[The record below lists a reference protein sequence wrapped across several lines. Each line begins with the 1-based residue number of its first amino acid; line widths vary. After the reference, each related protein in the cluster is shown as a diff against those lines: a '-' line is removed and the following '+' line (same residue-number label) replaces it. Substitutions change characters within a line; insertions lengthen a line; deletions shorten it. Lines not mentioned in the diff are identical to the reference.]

1 MFYLAFFPC
10 SLDLRSSSCAS
21 VSLGYPGALGL
32 ADCDLMLSFRH
43 WCWLDDSDGTKTTW
57 GSCGL
62 DNRVLGMHDSKILV
76 LGVSA
81 GLHSVVGGS
90 WGSSKDSQEQKFS
103 AEIDSRTQGTAHNL
117 TLQAVSQ
124 AE

>member
-1 MFYLAFFPC
+1 MAPDDFFPRISIC
-10 SLDLRSSSCAS
+10 RV
-21 VSLGYPGALGL
+21 VSP
-32 ADCDLMLSFRH
+32 
-43 WCWLDDSDGTKTTW
+43 CWLDDSDGTKTTW